1 MVDYVY
7 MTSALRDVLSDGD
20 DDLTWIALAEG

>member
-7 MTSALRDVLSDGD
+7 MTSALLDALANGD
-20 DDLTWIALAEG
+20 NLTWIALAEG